1 MSLHA
6 FLIEEWNDL
15 VCSGMDEGYKACLVW
30 FPFVI
35 YEGVLLQMIDD
46 ILHRPTL
53 LIKECGSHD
62 LVNRQALVVCTSEL
76 LKEEVVNVVGV
87 MFLGVKQLGQI
98 LNEVIVEDVLVLYL
112 ISSGINHPAEYKW

>member
-1 MSLHA
+1 
-6 FLIEEWNDL
+6 
-15 VCSGMDEGYKACLVW
+15 
-30 FPFVI
+30 
-35 YEGVLLQMIDD
+35 MIDD
-46 ILHRPTL
+46 ILHRLIL

-98 LNEVIVEDVLVLYL
+98 LNEVIVEDVLVRYL